1 MRRLMCVGVAVVVS
15 CLALSVKAQ
24 DSKSEDQS
32 AYKVLAKEEGVW
44 DADIKMMVP
53 GADGKVARPRAD
65 RTGRTVLRLTSSDH
79 APAEWACVLHSA
91 KRAPFRTP

>member
-15 CLALSVKAQ
+15 CLAFSVKAQ

-53 GADGKVARPRAD
+53 GDDGKVE
-65 RTGRTVLRLTSSDH
+65 TSTSKGVETNRML
-79 APAEWACVLHSA
+79 AG
-91 KRAPFRTP
+91 K